1 MASNMAFGCWVVGRY
16 KVPSLSG
23 YSVFIMRKLR
33 LPVWIYAYV
42 FVLETEVHTGGE
54 GALEHLGGVAT
65 ATALGC
71 AVIGG
76 GMEGALDLLG
86 GAVDAALMRQ
96 SLALLTIEHLWVCGC
111 CHCMGWFM

>member
-1 MASNMAFGCWVVGRY
+1 MASNMAFGCRVVGRY

-54 GALEHLGGVAT
+54 GAL
-65 ATALGC
+65 
-71 AVIGG
+71 
-76 GMEGALDLLG
+76 DLLG

>member
-1 MASNMAFGCWVVGRY
+1 MASNMAFGCRVVGRY

-54 GALEHLGGVAT
+54 GALEHLGG
-65 ATALGC
+65 GRC
-71 AVIGG
+71 CNCIGRCKHCH
-76 GMEGALDLLG
+76 LYTT
-86 GAVDAALMRQ
+86 DAAHER
-96 SLALLTIEHLWVCGC
+96 T
-111 CHCMGWFM
+111 